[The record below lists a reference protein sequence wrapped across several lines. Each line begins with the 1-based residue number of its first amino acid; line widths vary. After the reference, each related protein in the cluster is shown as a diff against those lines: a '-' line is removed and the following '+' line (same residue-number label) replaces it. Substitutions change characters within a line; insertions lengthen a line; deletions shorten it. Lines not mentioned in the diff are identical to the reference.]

1 MKANIKTARSIICSY
16 LVNVNKYPEFLVDN
30 ELNSKSCERNRLVA
44 NCMIA
49 IDELKESL

>member
-1 MKANIKTARSIICSY
+1 MKANLKTVRSIIYSY
-16 LVNVNKYPEFLVDN
+16 LVDVYDHPEFEVEN
-30 ELNSKSCERNRLVA
+30 ENTKTCERNRLVA

>member
-1 MKANIKTARSIICSY
+1 MKANLKTARSIICSY
-16 LVNVNKYPEFLVDN
+16 MVNIHEHPEFLEDKW
-30 ELNSKSCERNRLVA
+30 NSESCERNRLVA